1 MKLWGE
7 KSINYPIKAPRVPIC
22 NYLGTKNLG
31 TERVLLCLLPTRYQV
46 FWNCMSIVD
55 DLLGPIVVF
64 KNRYRV
70 VQGYFMKQI
79 VALK

>member
-22 NYLGTKNLG
+22 SYLGTKNLG

-46 FWNCMSIVD
+46 FRDYISLVK
-55 DLLGPIVVF
+55 DLLSPLRIYQD
-64 KNRYRV
+64 R
-70 VQGYFMKQI
+70 
-79 VALK
+79 